1 MLDDL
6 PAPPAFAELAAWAG
20 PGRVVRAS
28 PADLAAWRLPPGQK
42 AALAETGVPLLD
54 GVVDAVVFHAD
65 AEYYRLTEEQDQPGF
80 AAEAGSGR
88 IVRVHEPGDHGRL
101 VNSSVNHWLWS
112 LHLVGTWLT
121 TSTAIQSWD
130 EDEHHEEAALA
141 ELSALRDRIEALDPP
156 SCAGGDHHTRYWP
169 AILDRWLY

>member
-6 PAPPAFAELAAWAG
+6 PAPPAFAELVAWAR

-42 AALAETGVPLLD
+42 TALAETGVPLLE
-54 GVVDAVVFHAD
+54 GVVDAVAFRAG
-65 AEYYRLTEEQDQPGF
+65 AAYYRLTEERHELGF
-80 AAEAGSGR
+80 AAEAGTGR
-88 IVRVHEPGDHGRL
+88 IVQVHETGSHVRF

-112 LHLVGTWLT
+112 LHLVGTWQA
-121 TSTAIQSWD
+121 TSTAIHRWD
-130 EDEHHEEAALA
+130 EDELHEEAALA
-141 ELSALRDRIEALDPP
+141 ELSGLRDRIEALDPP
-156 SCAGGDHHTRYWP
+156 SCAGGDHDTRYWP